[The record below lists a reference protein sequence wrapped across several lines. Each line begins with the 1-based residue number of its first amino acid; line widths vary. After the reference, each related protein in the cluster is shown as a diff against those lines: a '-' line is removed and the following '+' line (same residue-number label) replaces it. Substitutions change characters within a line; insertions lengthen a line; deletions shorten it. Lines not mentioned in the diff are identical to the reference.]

1 MEIGTIPVVFP
12 SEGNIGPRIPE
23 HDCGVMSGL
32 AHILHPAPDLCSI
45 HFCNIIIYNLLLLFS
60 FLVTQGAHGSSWLG
74 VESKPQQ
81 LQQCQILNP
90 LCNSKNSCHIII
102 DE

>member
-1 MEIGTIPVVFP
+1 MEIRAISVGFAL
-12 SEGNIGPRIPE
+12 EGRSRSRIPE

-45 HFCNIIIYNLLLLFS
+45 HFCHIIIYYYFFPFWS
-60 FLVTQGAHGSSWLG
+60 PVIHGSFWPG

-81 LQQCQILNP
+81 LQQCWILNP
-90 LCNSKNSCHIII
+90 LYYSGNCCHIII